1 MAIPTI
7 DDIRQA
13 QARIRQYL
21 PPTPMEEAVMLP
33 PGHWLKLEN
42 ANKTHSFKVRGAL
55 NAMLALDE
63 ATRARGVI
71 AASTGNHAQGMAYAA
86 RLLGVKATIIMPE
99 TAARKKV
106 AGVKRLGAEAVLT
119 GASYDDAEAEAHR
132 LEHLHGL
139 TYISPYNDPQVVAGQ
154 GIRQRV
160 TAGHMV
166 EFIDQVVHFRGD
178 QRVDADHLDRW
189 IVRLERQR
197 HAADQPAAAHRH
209 QHAAHIRPVVQNFQ
223 PDRALP
229 GQIEHASLT
238 IDIVRAQVDRLV
250 LVSEDDIARAMRAM
264 LAEQGWVAEGGGV
277 VGLAALQ
284 NGAIAPLDAAADG
297 ATVVVI
303 SGGNVDTDKLRRALC
318 V

>member
-154 GIRQRV
+154 GTVGLEILHDRPDVRRV
-160 TAGHMV
+160 LVPVGGGGLISGVALALKAHDPSIEVIGINPLVSPEMYNLVYELDHVTG
-166 EFIDQVVHFRGD
+166 GD
-178 QRVDADHLDRW
+178 SLAD
-189 IVRLERQR
+189 
-197 HAADQPAAAHRH
+197 
-209 QHAAHIRPVVQNFQ
+209 
-223 PDRALP
+223 ALP